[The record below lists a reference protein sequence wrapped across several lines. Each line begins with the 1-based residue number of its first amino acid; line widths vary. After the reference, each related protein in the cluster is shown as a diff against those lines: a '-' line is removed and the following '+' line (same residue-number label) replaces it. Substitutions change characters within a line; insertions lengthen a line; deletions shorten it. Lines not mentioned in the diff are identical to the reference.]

1 MNNNLKIKLKNKD
14 SNKNVINTLEK
25 ISTGNI
31 TKMNYNNFKLLNSF
45 LICAICVLIGICIT
59 PTLLQKHGKNVFV
72 KHNHPNSQSA
82 SSKEKSIKHSST
94 DHNKNTKRLN
104 HKKPKPKNFKSKSKL
119 NNNTTIARVKEKVNS
134 NKQCTDMHE
143 VNNNSSHQNSFYR
156 NSISNTLNGNFL
168 AEEDDSFFYINF
180 NDSNYVYRT
189 NILNGKTE
197 LILDIPC
204 KEICVLNNK
213 LFAIPLDFYNEL
225 IVYDIQKN
233 EYINTTVGE
242 KCLNLGN
249 DYIISCDESGIYKSS
264 ISDSSKIKKE
274 IHDGNIDKCVLYD
287 QTIYFIYCDN
297 LYSIDLDGN
306 NQILIKE
313 DVQNFAINNSELY
326 YVSNN
331 QLYSTNSDE
340 PLYDILLSA
349 INIYN
354 NTIYFSNENDSGKL
368 YSINMATSEIQKLS
382 DDIAEQIC
390 VTKHKV
396 AIITPE
402 CKMVLI

>member
-1 MNNNLKIKLKNKD
+1 MNNNSKIKLKNKN

-31 TKMNYNNFKLLNSF
+31 TKINYNNFKPLNNF
-45 LICAICVLIGICIT
+45 LICAICILIGICIT
-59 PTLLQKHGKNVFV
+59 PTLLQKHDKNVFV
-72 KHNHPNSQSA
+72 KHNNSNSQSA

-104 HKKPKPKNFKSKSKL
+104 HKKPKPKNFKSKNKL
-119 NNNTTIARVKEKVNS
+119 SNNTTIDRVKEKSDND
-134 NKQCTDMHE
+134 KQSVDMHE
-143 VNNNSSHQNSFYR
+143 TSNSSHQNNFYE
-156 NSISNTLNGNFL
+156 NSMSNTLNGNFL
-168 AEEDDSFFYINF
+168 SENDDSFFYINY

-189 NILNGKTE
+189 NISDGKTE

-213 LFAIPLDFYNEL
+213 LYAIPLNFYDEL
-225 IVYDIQKN
+225 IIYDIQKN

-242 KCLNLGN
+242 KCLNLSS

-274 IHDGNIDKCVLYD
+274 IYAGNIDKCALYN
-287 QTIYFIYCDN
+287 QTIYFIESNN
-297 LYSIDLDGN
+297 LYSIDLEGN

-326 YVSNN
+326 YVSDN

-354 NTIYFSNENDSGKL
+354 NNIYFSNENDNGKL
-368 YSINMATSEIQKLS
+368 YSINMTTSEIQKLS
-382 DDIAEQIC
+382 DNVAEQIC
-390 VTKHKV
+390 VTEHKV

-402 CKMVLI
+402 CKIVFI